1 MAYEKCPGY
10 MKNGRCKGNN
20 RLCRVAKEDIE
31 KWFDE
36 TLKPIDLIHD
46 LKTGAVPAHMEQLFI
61 YDALFCMEYHVKPK
75 DILIENRIYQN
86 DDVLIETPTADIID
100 PIIEKI
106 KEFDKIIADLR

>member
-36 TLKPIDLIHD
+36 TLKPIDLMDVCPQQSVFGNSFFVITD
-46 LKTGAVPAHMEQLFI
+46 NDIESLKTGKVLFVRE
-61 YDALFCMEYHVKPK
+61 EYGVFLKY
-75 DILIENRIYQN
+75 ESGQN
-86 DDVLIETPTADIID
+86 DV
-100 PIIEKI
+100 
-106 KEFDKIIADLR
+106 